1 MAVMITAI
9 IFIFATNAKAE
20 GFDYDTA
27 MKKAEK
33 EINNKDYLKA
43 FNTIKE
49 IGHNSHI
56 DNNPYGKY
64 LFESATAKLYYNQG
78 DNAMAEK
85 NYRNAI
91 ETAESSLPNTD
102 TGNDYLGTRNII
114 AGMSIPIYTISY
126 NYAADSLSELASI
139 NEAASIVGNSEDV
152 TYKLRNL
159 FNAEM

>member
-1 MAVMITAI
+1 MLKTGRTYTRISMAVMITAI

-33 EINNKDYLKA
+33 EINNKDYIKA

-78 DNAMAEK
+78 DNAMDEK

-91 ETAESSLPNTD
+91 ETAESSLPNID
-102 TGNDYLGTRNII
+102 TGNDYLGMARCLDKLTRR
-114 AGMSIPIYTISY
+114 
-126 NYAADSLSELASI
+126 SEGVDLL
-139 NEAASIVGNSEDV
+139 
-152 TYKLRNL
+152 YK
-159 FNAEM
+159 